1 MASRVNEL
9 VRTLR
14 LEPHPE
20 GGFYREVHRSPSAV
34 RPEDGRT
41 PRSALTVIYYLLD
54 GHAQSR
60 WHRVLSDESWHWAEG
75 AALEL
80 FRIDS
85 AVSTCIREL
94 LGPLADGTEP
104 LRVVPAGHW
113 QAARSTGAFTL
124 VTCAVGPGFDFSDFR
139 LLADAPPDADL
150 VRRHFPDVASLV

>member
-20 GGFYREVHRSPSAV
+20 GGFYREVHRSPVAV
-34 RPEDGRT
+34 RTEDGRP

-54 GHAQSR
+54 EHSQSR
-60 WHRVLSDESWHWAEG
+60 WHRVLSDESWHWVEG
-75 AALEL
+75 APLEL

-85 AVSTCIREL
+85 AVSTCTRDL
-94 LGPLADGTEP
+94 LGPLADRTEP

-113 QAARSTGAFTL
+113 QAARSTGTFTL
-124 VTCAVGPGFDFSDFR
+124 VTCAVGPGFDFADFR
-139 LLADAPPDADL
+139 LLADSPPDADL
-150 VRRHFPDVASLV
+150 VRRHFPDVAPLV